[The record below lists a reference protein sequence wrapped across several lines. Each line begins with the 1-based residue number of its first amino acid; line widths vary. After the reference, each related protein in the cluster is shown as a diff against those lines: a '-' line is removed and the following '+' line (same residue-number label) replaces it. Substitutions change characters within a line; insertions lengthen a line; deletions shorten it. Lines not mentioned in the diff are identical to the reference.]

1 MTLPL
6 LMDLAN
12 YRVSGAAPRLL
23 RTKAEW
29 DEEEEDGEIGGWKIF
44 SDKNDHTDL
53 AYSEYLGYFVHLIML
68 YILTDFGFWSP
79 LNPWFLNWLLAY
91 AWSDIHH
98 LHERRWYQPVKDRRQ
113 HPIVKIV
120 KIRHDSPGHY
130 QKPSWGNREK
140 CVNKQ
145 LSGSGVIIIIWVVM
159 TQA

>member
-23 RTKAEW
+23 RPRQNEMRRNRGSENIQISNQNFLWYYFIDLLCVWVTV
-29 DEEEEDGEIGGWKIF
+29 IGILKPSNDFRFIF
-44 SDKNDHTDL
+44 WFS
-53 AYSEYLGYFVHLIML
+53 
-68 YILTDFGFWSP
+68 

-98 LHERRWYQPVKDRRQ
+98 LHERRWYRPVKDRRQ
-113 HPIVKIV
+113 QPIVKIV
-120 KIRHDSPGHY
+120 KIGHDSPGHY
-130 QKPSWGNREK
+130 QKPSWNREK

-145 LSGSGVIIIIWVVM
+145 LSEPGVIIIIPVVM
-159 TQA
+159 TQV